1 MPGMGRLSAL
11 IELVNMAERL
21 DQSDVVSELA
31 KSISDETEPQLTS
44 SSDCLLADPLS
55 GRFGEA
61 TDKLLD
67 QVDPRRTATTFKRI
81 LKDLRKRRPSDHTG
95 GLYDDYL
102 RIFSQALSDQSPA
115 TSEGNSPMEWNDMS
129 SCRCENSKPAMLAA
143 DQGQVQAKK
152 QTKQRVVDKLSGAPE
167 LNGGL
172 TPYYLPKSRSR
183 QLIWNE
189 VPLVEPGLSLEPHKM
204 TKKARLH
211 NENKGLKARP
221 SPAADPIHFVIKQ
234 SSLYSLI
241 DTYQRQ
247 MQSLRQS
254 LHSKHDWWKEVI
266 DRGLAPGHS
275 PSKRYAVAAPDD
287 PVSFPE
293 ELANQ
298 ADMGSEPQIGGD
310 LIDNMGSQMN
320 MSPMELFQSI
330 MGSNVGSGHQI
341 GGGQAG
347 NSTLNTLWKLKLP
360 LETFIEDPQPQ
371 EQPAQDPPIQ
381 RPSKNDSSA
390 QDPTSLGPVL
400 DKILQRLETLQESK
414 CSNNTGNEKDH
425 GDLSCCFTD
434 PADGAPCDI
443 IGSWESLVLG
453 VRINI
458 QAPKKSK
465 SAEGEKRPT
474 CYNPRLSKSRREC
487 VKINQSQPK
496 DRADS
501 EKEELI
507 QSDLMINVSVQE
519 TVPPRAHVI
528 VENLDDWDF
537 SGHTLSVMGGPVS
550 LAFRKV
556 KSNLVGNFV
565 GYCRTCGCVDTI
577 FGSWTFCQPSQDCQ
591 DIIMSLVDRR
601 DLLRRYSLDEKQK
614 GRYKEQIY
622 LGSRF
627 AQKEK
632 ERMEPESMNSQK
644 STPQTQRGQ
653 ATEEEECEYTL
664 W

>member
-11 IELVNMAERL
+11 IELVNIAERL

-31 KSISDETEPQLTS
+31 KSISDETEPPLTS
-44 SSDCLLADPLS
+44 ISDCLLADPLS
-55 GRFGEA
+55 GPFGQA

-67 QVDPRRTATTFKRI
+67 QVDPQRTATTFRSI

-95 GLYDDYL
+95 GLYDYYQK
-102 RIFSQALSDQSPA
+102 IFSQALSEQSPA
-115 TSEGNSPMEWNDMS
+115 TSEGNSPMEWNEMG

-143 DQGQVQAKK
+143 DQGQMQAKK
-152 QTKQRVVDKLSGAPE
+152 QTRQRVVDKLSGAPRIRQ
-167 LNGGL
+167 
-172 TPYYLPKSRSR
+172 SRIR
-183 QLIWNE
+183 QLVWNE
-189 VPLVEPGLSLEPHKM
+189 VPLIEPGLSSEPHKM
-204 TKKARLH
+204 TKKARLY

-221 SPAADPIHFVIKQ
+221 SPAEDPIHFVIKQ
-234 SSLYSLI
+234 SSLYGLI
-241 DTYQRQ
+241 DAYQRQ

-266 DRGLAPGHS
+266 DRGLAPGYS
-275 PSKRYAVAAPDD
+275 PSKRYAIAAPDD

-298 ADMGSEPQIGGD
+298 ADMASEPQIGGNS
-310 LIDNMGSQMN
+310 IDNMASQMN
-320 MSPMELFQSI
+320 MSPMELFQRI
-330 MGSNVGSGHQI
+330 MGSNMGSIVRQGQAGHQI

-347 NSTLNTLWKLKLP
+347 SLTLNALRKSKLP
-360 LETFIEDPQPQ
+360 QETFIEDPQPQ

-381 RPSKNDSSA
+381 RPSKTDSRA
-390 QDPTSLGPVL
+390 QDPSSLGPVL
-400 DKILQRLETLQESK
+400 DKILQRLDTLQESK
-414 CSNNTGNEKDH
+414 CSNDTGNEKDLD
-425 GDLSCCFTD
+425 DLSCCFTD

-458 QAPKKSK
+458 RAPKKSK
-465 SAEGEKRPT
+465 SAEGEKNPA
-474 CYNPRLSKSRREC
+474 CYSPKLDISRREC
-487 VKINQSQPK
+487 VKINPSQPK

-501 EKEELI
+501 KKEELMP
-507 QSDLMINVSVQE
+507 SDQMINVTVQE

-537 SGHTLSVMGGPVS
+537 SGHTLGVLGGPVS

-577 FGSWTFCQPSQDCQ
+577 FGSWTFCQPSGDCQ
-591 DIIMSLVDRR
+591 GIMMSLVDRR
-601 DLLRRYSLDEKQK
+601 DLLRRYSL
-614 GRYKEQIY
+614 
-622 LGSRF
+622 
-627 AQKEK
+627 A
-632 ERMEPESMNSQK
+632 ERMEAESMNSQK
-644 STPQTQRGQ
+644 STPQPQLQQQESVCDEYAEAVRSHRGARPQRRRSVN
-653 ATEEEECEYTL
+653 TL
-664 W
+664 FGNN

>member
-1 MPGMGRLSAL
+1 MPGMGRVSAL

-31 KSISDETEPQLTS
+31 KSISDETEPKLTS

-81 LKDLRKRRPSDHTG
+81 LKDLSKRRPSDHTG
-95 GLYDDYL
+95 GLYDHYL
-102 RIFSQALSDQSPA
+102 RIFSHALSDQSPA
-115 TSEGNSPMEWNDMS
+115 TSEGNSPMEWNDMN

-143 DQGQVQAKK
+143 DQDQVQTKK
-152 QTKQRVVDKLSGAPE
+152 QAMQKVVDNLSGVPE

-172 TPYYLPKSRSR
+172 KPYCLPKSGSR

-189 VPLVEPGLSLEPHKM
+189 VPLVEPGLSSEPHKM
-204 TKKARLH
+204 TKKARQH

-266 DRGLAPGHS
+266 DKGLAPGHS

-298 ADMGSEPQIGGD
+298 ADMGSEPQIGED
-310 LIDNMGSQMN
+310 LMDNMGSQMN
-320 MSPMELFQSI
+320 MSPMECI
-330 MGSNVGSGHQI
+330 MGSNVGSGDQI

-347 NSTLNTLWKLKLP
+347 NLTLNAFRKSKLP

-381 RPSKNDSSA
+381 RPSKTDSSA

-400 DKILQRLETLQESK
+400 DKILQRLDTLQESK
-414 CSNNTGNEKDH
+414 CSNVTGSEKDLA
-425 GDLSCCFTD
+425 DLSCCFAD

-443 IGSWESLVLG
+443 NGSWESLVLG

-458 QAPKKSK
+458 QTPKKSK
-465 SAEGEKRPT
+465 SAEGEQKPT
-474 CYNPRLSKSRREC
+474 CYSPKLGKSRREC
-487 VKINQSQPK
+487 VKINPSQPNDK
-496 DRADS
+496 ADS
-501 EKEELI
+501 EKEELT
-507 QSDLMINVSVQE
+507 QSDLMVNVSVQE

-537 SGHTLSVMGGPVS
+537 SGHTLSMQGGPVS

-577 FGSWTFCQPSQDCQ
+577 FGSWTFCQPSEDCQ
-591 DIIMSLVDRR
+591 DIMSLVDRR
-601 DLLRRYSLDEKQK
+601 DLLRRLDEKQK
-614 GRYKEQIY
+614 GRDKEQFY

-644 STPQTQRGQ
+644 SSPQPQSGQ
-653 ATEEEECEYTL
+653 ATEGEECDYTF